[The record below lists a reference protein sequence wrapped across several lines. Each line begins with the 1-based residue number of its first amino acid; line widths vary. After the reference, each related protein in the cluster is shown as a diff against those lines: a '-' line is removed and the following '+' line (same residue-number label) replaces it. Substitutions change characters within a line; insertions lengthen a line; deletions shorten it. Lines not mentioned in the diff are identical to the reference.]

1 MSKIVFLALLLCN
14 MTYMYT
20 RYLYSIIAGDE
31 NKKQLLDLGAIEALL
46 KLMQSEDRI
55 VRRNACMAMGVM
67 TAHRGCLYRELSAC
81 LNI

>member
-1 MSKIVFLALLLCN
+1 MSKIVFLALSLCN
-14 MTYMYT
+14 MIYMYI
-20 RYLYSIIAGDE
+20 YIYSIIAGDE
-31 NKKQLLDLGAIEALL
+31 NKKQLLDLGAGEALL